1 MEPKATTTMA
11 MTGAGTTSSESDV
24 KRAEPAS
31 EVVSIPRMFMGELT
45 THTDGIGLMSVLR
58 TLLDHGV
65 FDYFA
70 GKSEAGQEHTS
81 LGEIVERFGANP
93 GYLNVVMRALSSQGW
108 LEREPALNA
117 EDTRFKLTHSG
128 GIAVELL
135 RDADCL
141 ASLKAFIPAAAGLRD
156 LLREA
161 ARSDEARSTYESLV
175 DASEREWDL
184 PDADG
189 EEANIV
195 RQQIL
200 AHLDG
205 NLLGPTVIALKD
217 RTPGGRDGVLDQLNG
232 AEDFVD
238 VALLEGRSGGLT
250 AAFKLLERKGW
261 ITSSGNRVALTEKG
275 QYATKR
281 GWSYGVP
288 TSYMLTYAA
297 IDELLFGDPEVLRQ
311 GSPGD
316 PELHVDRAM
325 NVKGS
330 GGAHGAYFGAI
341 DQVIVDRFNLP
352 FEDQPLGFADMGCGD
367 GTWLEHV
374 YHLVMDS
381 TERGRLI
388 RENPDDR
395 QYDLVLVGADYNP
408 AALEITRAKLDGA
421 NIPHLAVFGDVND
434 PAGFRQILG
443 RSRDRFEGPVA
454 RKLIPGAQPAIHA
467 TGRRGGSR
475 GANCGPPG
483 RLRLAGSSGAQQYAP
498 TKPGRTLQGLG
509 ADRGQARDGH
519 PGPSRS
525 RSNRS
530 GPDADE
536 LHPVARAVRPVY
548 DAAEGVPLSRA
559 GSRTDGARALSPQIP
574 GRRGAC
580 DDQRELL
587 HRRRSVGQPHFA
599 PSARLLRPVR
609 GAYKLL
615 SGFPYAY
622 FYGHYPAYGQR
633 LRRCGCAIR
642 VPPRVG

>member
-11 MTGAGTTSSESDV
+11 MTGAGATSGETGV
-24 KRAEPAS
+24 KRTKPAS
-31 EVVSIPRMFMGELT
+31 EVVSVPRMFMGELT

-58 TLLDHGV
+58 ALLDHGV
-65 FDYFA
+65 FDFFA
-70 GKSEAGQEHTS
+70 EMSEAGQEHAS

-205 NLLGPTVIALKD
+205 NLLGPTVIGLKD
-217 RTPGGRDGVLDQLNG
+217 RTPDGRDGVLDQLDG
-232 AEDFVD
+232 AGDFVD

-261 ITSSGNRVALTEKG
+261 ITSSGNRVALTDKG
-275 QYATKR
+275 QYAAKR

-352 FEDQPLGFADMGCGD
+352 FEHQPLGFADMGCGD

-381 TERGRLI
+381 TKRGRLI

-421 NIPHLAVFGDVND
+421 SIPHLAVFGDVND
-434 PAGFRQILG
+434 PAGFRKTLAEHGID
-443 RSRDRFEGPVA
+443 SRALLHGSSFLVHNRPYTPPEDVA
-454 RKLIPGAQPAIHA
+454 AAEARTADLQGAYAW
-467 TGRRGGSR
+467 R
-475 GANCGPPG
+475 GAVVPNNMLQQSLVEHFRAWAQIVG
-483 RLRLAGSSGAQQYAP
+483 RHGMVILDLHDPIRIEV
-498 TKPGRTLQGLG
+498 GRTLTNYILSHGLSDQFTTPLKVFLSAAQEAGLTAHERFHRRFPG
-509 ADRGQARDGH
+509 A
-519 PGPSRS
+519 
-525 RSNRS
+525 
-530 GPDADE
+530 E
-536 LHPVARAVRPVY
+536 ERATISVNYFTV
-548 DAAEGVPLSRA
+548 
-559 GSRTDGARALSPQIP
+559 DGA
-574 GRRGAC
+574 
-580 DDQRELL
+580 
-587 HRRRSVGQPHFA
+587 
-599 PSARLLRPVR
+599 
-609 GAYKLL
+609 
-615 SGFPYAY
+615 
-622 FYGHYPAYGQR
+622 
-633 LRRCGCAIR
+633 
-642 VPPRVG
+642 